1 MCAGGSKQGL
11 DKSWW
16 QSKHWAGASGQVADA
31 GSGKAGT
38 GVQQEMAREVRVGR
52 EGGWGWEGRS
62 LEAQE
67 DTGMRPKEG
76 RRLFPGLV

>member
-1 MCAGGSKQGL
+1 
-11 DKSWW
+11 
-16 QSKHWAGASGQVADA
+16 
-31 GSGKAGT
+31 
-38 GVQQEMAREVRVGR
+38 MAREVRVGR
-52 EGGWGWEGRS
+52 EGGWGWEERS